1 VKVRFDLGD
10 GVELRSLEPEDAE
23 AVYAVIDAN
32 RQRLRRWFAWVDP
45 TVSPAP
51 TREFIERSRASE
63 TDVEAIGIWV
73 EGEYAGNIGMRVD
86 AMNNHGEL
94 GYWLAKSFEG
104 RGLVTKGCRALIDH
118 GLHELGLHRIEIKA
132 APDNVRSRAVAERL
146 GFTQEA
152 ELREASRFAEGYH
165 DLIVYGLLENEWRPD
180 LTRAVKRTEQPD
192 G

>member
-23 AVYAVIDAN
+23 AVFVVIDAN
-32 RQRLRRWFAWVDP
+32 REHLRQWFPWVDP

-73 EGEYAGNIGMRVD
+73 DGEHAGNIGMRVD
-86 AMNNHGEL
+86 AMHNHGEL

-104 RGLVTKGCRALIDH
+104 RGLVTKGCRTLIDY

-152 ELREASRFAEGYH
+152 QLREAGRSAGGYH

-180 LTRAVKRTEQPD
+180 LTRAVKRIEQPD
-192 G
+192 A

>member
-23 AVYAVIDAN
+23 AVFAVIDAN
-32 RQRLRRWFAWVDP
+32 REHLRRWFPWVDP
-45 TVSPAP
+45 TVSPAEP
-51 TREFIERSRASE
+51 RAFIERSRASE
-63 TDVEAIGIWV
+63 NDVEAVGIWV
-73 EGEYAGNIGMRVD
+73 DGGFAGSIGMRVD
-86 AMNNHGEL
+86 PLNNHGEL

-104 RGLVTKGCRALIDH
+104 RGLVTKGCRALIEH
-118 GLHELGLHRIEIKA
+118 GLRELRLHRIVITA

-152 ELREASRFAEGYH
+152 QLRDAGLAAGGYH
-165 DLIVYGLLENEWRPD
+165 DLVVYGLLEHEWRS
-180 LTRAVKRTEQPD
+180 E